1 MITIVKVPRINTND
15 NAVEVVDW
23 EVEDGAFV
31 EKGREIVVLETSKAA
46 VTLEA
51 ETEGYIRQLAK
62 RGDLVL
68 DGSPLCCLATSADE
82 LPALTLPEGPRPGA
96 PRPGGASKDVALAS
110 IERKETTTRSY
121 SVTRFSRDARTLMQ
135 QNGLSPD
142 HFPASGLVTARL
154 IREMLNG
161 TRQGPVEEQ
170 SVATQT
176 RLDLTPE
183 QPTRNERVSLAKLEE
198 IRFLAAGNNT
208 GITSTLSVYF
218 DSAGI
223 RNRLRNDNL
232 FDANIQPLV
241 IYEVARLL
249 KLWPQFNAYFENNTI
264 HFYDRVDVGLAIDLG
279 KGIKV
284 VTIAETD
291 RLSPIEIFEKT
302 LDIGLRYLENR
313 LHPEELVG
321 STATITDL
329 SGLDVLH
336 FRPLINGKQSAIIGL
351 GGDST
356 RPGHP
361 SSINLTFDHRV
372 ATGRDGAMFLNELR
386 TRLLSYDLS
395 KGAAQIPSAKQPLN
409 ASLRC
414 DTCGID
420 QAAYYAEFGRDAY
433 MLAYFREDGTMGR
446 VCHRCSTGFA
456 G

>member
-1 MITIVKVPRINTND
+1 MITTVKVPRINTND
-15 NAVEVVDW
+15 NNVEVVEW
-23 EVEDGAFV
+23 EVEDGTFV
-31 EKGREIVVLETSKAA
+31 EKGREIVVVETSKAA

-62 RGDLVL
+62 RGSLVL
-68 DGSPLCCLATSADE
+68 DGAPLCLLATSLDE
-82 LPALTLPEGPRPGA
+82 LPVPLPEEPRPEGV
-96 PRPGGASKDVALAS
+96 SVDVPLAATD
-110 IERKETTTRSY
+110 RKETTSRSY
-121 SVTRFSRDARTLMQ
+121 SVTRFSRDARILLQ
-135 QNGLSPD
+135 HKGLSPEE
-142 HFPASGLVTARL
+142 FQGCGLVTAH
-154 IREMLNG
+154 IIKEMLG
-161 TRQGPVEEQ
+161 ITPREEHA
-170 SVATQT
+170 VADESCIDFTAK
-176 RLDLTPE
+176 
-183 QPTRNERVSLAKLEE
+183 QPTRKERVSQAKREE
-198 IRFLAAGNNT
+198 IRCLAAGNNASL
-208 GITSTLSVYF
+208 ISTLSVYF

-241 IYEVARLL
+241 VYEVARLL
-249 KLWPQFNAYFENNTI
+249 KQWPQFTAYFENDTI
-264 HFYDRVDVGLAIDLG
+264 HFYDRVDVGIAIDLG

-291 RLSPIEIFEKT
+291 RLSPIEIFERT

-321 STATITDL
+321 STLTITDL
-329 SGLDVLH
+329 SGFDVLH

-372 ATGRDGAMFLNELR
+372 ATGRDVAMFLNELR
-386 TRLLSYDLS
+386 TRLLSYSLC
-395 KGAAQIPSAKQPLN
+395 KPPGQISSAEQSLN
-409 ASLRC
+409 APLRC

-420 QAAYYAEFGRDAY
+420 HAAYYAEFGRDAY

-446 VCHRCSTGFA
+446 VCHRCSAGFA

>member
-15 NAVEVVDW
+15 NTVEVVEW
-23 EVEDGAFV
+23 QVEDGAFI
-31 EKGREIVVLETSKAA
+31 EKGREIVVVETSKAA

-62 RGDLVL
+62 RGSLVL
-68 DGSPLCCLATSADE
+68 DGAPLCYLATSLDE
-82 LPALTLPEGPRPGA
+82 LPEPLPEGV
-96 PRPGGASKDVALAS
+96 SVDVPPAAT
-110 IERKETTTRSY
+110 ERKETTRRSY

-135 QNGLSPD
+135 NRGLSPD
-142 HFPASGLVTARL
+142 DFQGRGLVTAQ
-154 IREMLNG
+154 IIKEMSG
-161 TRQGPVEEQ
+161 ITPGVEQ
-170 SVATQT
+170 SVPDQSCM
-176 RLDLTPE
+176 DLTPK
-183 QPTRNERVSLAKLEE
+183 QPTRKERVLLAKREE
-198 IRFLAAGNNT
+198 IRCLAAGNKES
-208 GITSTLSVYF
+208 ITSTLSVYF

-223 RNRLRNDNL
+223 RSRLRNDGL
-232 FDANIQPLV
+232 FDANIQPLI

-249 KLWPQFNAYFENNTI
+249 KHWPQFTAYFENDTI
-264 HFYDRVDVGLAIDLG
+264 HFYDRVDLGIAIDLG

-321 STATITDL
+321 STLTITDL
-329 SGLDVLH
+329 SGFDVLH
-336 FRPLINGKQSAIIGL
+336 FRPLINGKQSAIVGL
-351 GGDST
+351 GGDCT

-372 ATGRDGAMFLNELR
+372 ATGRDAAMFLNELR
-386 TRLLSYDLS
+386 TRLLSYSLV
-395 KGAAQIPSAKQPLN
+395 KPPGQISSAEQSVN

-420 QAAYYAEFGRDAY
+420 HGAYYAEFGRDAY